1 MVRIHRIVALKDMVP
16 AATRRKF
23 SAGLSNTW
31 EASKSVGLWGGK
43 AAWVVTT
50 SALLILVPFAMAT
63 TEEQAIMEQEKEMK
77 AQEELR
83 GGMTPGVSAGEKAGA
98 GPTL

>member
-1 MVRIHRIVALKDMVP
+1 MVP
-16 AATRRKF
+16 ASTRRKI
-23 SAGLSNTW
+23 SSGLSNSW
-31 EASKSVGLWGGK
+31 AASKSVGLWSGK

-50 SALLILVPFAMAT
+50 SALLVLVPFAMAM
-63 TEEQAIMEQEKEMK
+63 TEEQMILEQEKEMK

-83 GGMTPGVSAGEKAGA
+83 GGMTPGVSAGEQAGA